1 MAQATRCPHCQTAFK
16 VVRDQ
21 LLLREGWVRCGHCG
35 EAFNALDHLIDLA
48 PPAQPQPRSEP
59 TSVPDTEVVS
69 PPAAPQTEAPE
80 PPTSSGTV
88 PQAAGMRW
96 SSMTLESPAYP
107 ELMPLTTQPYDI
119 APISHKGPFDEAVDQ
134 AETTEA
140 SAFVGPTAETEPSFD
155 ETIETNQ
162 AKPSADPDEAESE
175 PLSAF
180 SLNDALN
187 YRFDNEEE
195 REPAPITEPETEAQA
210 PEPEFLRSARRQAFW
225 NSTPARVS
233 LSVFS
238 VVLLGL
244 LAVQAALHWRDT
256 LAQQWPGSRPWLQQL
271 CAMTTGCELAAP
283 RDLDALVIDNSSLS
297 PAAQG
302 LELTVLLRN
311 RIDRAVA
318 WPALELTLNDAQG
331 GIEQRKVVQ
340 PAQYLAATQATDQT
354 LRAGLAPGQQVRLSL
369 HLTVSGTLPSGYKL
383 LLFYP

>member
-96 SSMTLESPAYP
+96 SSMTLKSPAYP

-119 APISHKGPFDEAVDQ
+119 APMSRKAPGDEAVDQ
-134 AETTEA
+134 AE
-140 SAFVGPTAETEPSFD
+140 
-155 ETIETNQ
+155 
-162 AKPSADPDEAESE
+162 PSADPDEAESE

-195 REPAPITEPETEAQA
+195 REPAPITEPETQAQA

-331 GIEQRKVVQ
+331 GIEQRKVIL
-340 PAQYLAATQATDQT
+340 PAQYLPERQPSGEA
-354 LRAGLAPGQQVRLSL
+354 LRAGLAPGQQVRLAL
-369 HLTVSGTLPSGYKL
+369 RVTVSGVAPAGYKL